1 MDQPDRDR
9 GGPAAVDVAVAGR
22 TNLRLVTA
30 GAGSIDY
37 DHADWADA
45 RLIC

>member
-1 MDQPDRDR
+1 VTAGSP
-9 GGPAAVDVAVAGR
+9 VTIDVAVSGR
-22 TNLRLVTA
+22 TNLRLVVG